1 MELIPFSVL
10 LLQRPVAVVV
20 LLGLMPQVEDLAVEG
35 TKGKLLGLGYLAKVM
50 LAQLA
55 QRVLMLQRVEEAV
68 DLVLLVLLAL
78 QTKGLVKAV
87 LVLFL
92 QSQVQD
98 DFMLVEVAAEATVAH
113 PIHRLVATGALV
125 VAEVAHQEME
135 MQELRHHL

>member
-1 MELIPFSVL
+1 
-10 LLQRPVAVVV
+10 VAVVV
-20 LLGLMPQVEDLAVEG
+20 LLDLMPQVEDLAVEG
-35 TKGKLLGLGYLAKVM
+35 TKAKLLGLEYLAKVM
-50 LAQLA
+50 LVQLA

-113 PIHRLVATGALV
+113 PIHRPAETEVLV
-125 VAEVAHQEME
+125 VEVQAHPATA
-135 MQELRHHL
+135 MQELLRIL